1 MGTVPSVIILRSC
14 ADFLYYLYLTMC
26 QTTCDLFDKRKTFTG
41 SDWTDT
47 RNYDM
52 TLNVRRFGVNGA
64 VDFILQSIE

>member
-1 MGTVPSVIILRSC
+1 MVYNDCPLREP
-14 ADFLYYLYLTMC
+14 
-26 QTTCDLFDKRKTFTG
+26 KTFTG
-41 SDWTDT
+41 SDWTDA